1 MEIPSTQS
9 FSKSMTGHPRTRET
23 PFTRAA
29 KRSLDVVLSSLG
41 IFIFSPF
48 LFWIAWRIRRD
59 SPGPVFYRG
68 LRQGRN
74 GKPFYILKF
83 RTMYETTESYA
94 GPRVTASDDPRVT
107 PYGRWLRATKL
118 NELPQFWNVL
128 KGEMSLVGPRPEDVA
143 LGEQW
148 PADIKAEVLS
158 VRPGITSPASVIYRH
173 EESLLN
179 KQKNGNPGGERPVT
193 EAYLNAVLPSKLRL
207 DQLYVRNHSLLLDLD
222 ILFWTGIVFLQR
234 LERVQPDEQDLFVGP
249 ISNLFRR
256 YLNWF
261 ALDTLVTLVAMGLT
275 GLIWRSMGPL
285 NVGWL
290 RSIAMALAFAVLF
303 SLSGAAL
310 GTPRIDWS
318 RAAWSDMFD
327 LILPAG
333 LATGLALL
341 GNWWLGGQAPLFP
354 PAMVLVASF
363 LALLGF
369 ILVRYRGQL
378 LGALA
383 ARWLKVRGEAHA
395 AQERVLIIGG
405 GQTGQFAAWVL
416 GNGGGAKG
424 YRVAGFV
431 DDDLYKQGMR
441 LHGLQVLGRR
451 EDIPNLVQEKDIGLL
466 VFAIHNINENERK
479 RVLDICAATPARV
492 VMMPD
497 ILSMMQQSGLQPT
510 GLGDHL
516 IANEKIDAHQHKV
529 ENREI
534 PTAQLASWLDALD
547 SAASSGDIAQ
557 VQRQISSYRD
567 QLQQK

>member
-1 MEIPSTQS
+1 M
-9 FSKSMTGHPRTRET
+9 
-23 PFTRAA
+23 
-29 KRSLDVVLSSLG
+29 
-41 IFIFSPF
+41 
-48 LFWIAWRIRRD
+48 
-59 SPGPVFYRG
+59 
-68 LRQGRN
+68 
-74 GKPFYILKF
+74 
-83 RTMYETTESYA
+83 
-94 GPRVTASDDPRVT
+94 
-107 PYGRWLRATKL
+107 
-118 NELPQFWNVL
+118 
-128 KGEMSLVGPRPEDVA
+128 
-143 LGEQW
+143 
-148 PADIKAEVLS
+148 
-158 VRPGITSPASVIYRH
+158 
-173 EESLLN
+173 
-179 KQKNGNPGGERPVT
+179 T

-318 RAAWSDMFD
+318 RAAWSDIFD

-378 LGALA
+378 LWSAGSALVESARQGTRRTGAGVNHR
-383 ARWLKVRGEAHA
+383 RWTDRAICCLGVGQWRWGERLSGGWFRG
-395 AQERVLIIGG
+395 
-405 GQTGQFAAWVL
+405 
-416 GNGGGAKG
+416 
-424 YRVAGFV
+424 
-431 DDDLYKQGMR
+431 
-441 LHGLQVLGRR
+441 
-451 EDIPNLVQEKDIGLL
+451 
-466 VFAIHNINENERK
+466 
-479 RVLDICAATPARV
+479 
-492 VMMPD
+492 
-497 ILSMMQQSGLQPT
+497 
-510 GLGDHL
+510 
-516 IANEKIDAHQHKV
+516 
-529 ENREI
+529 
-534 PTAQLASWLDALD
+534 
-547 SAASSGDIAQ
+547 
-557 VQRQISSYRD
+557 
-567 QLQQK
+567 